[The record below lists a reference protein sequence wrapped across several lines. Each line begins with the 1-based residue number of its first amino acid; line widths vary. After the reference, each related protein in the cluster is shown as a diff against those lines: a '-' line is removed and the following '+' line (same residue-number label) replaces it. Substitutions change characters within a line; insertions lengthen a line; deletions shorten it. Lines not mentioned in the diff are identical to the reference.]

1 MRGIL
6 YGGNN
11 SFCLVLISLTIG
23 DIVSAK
29 LKLLFH
35 RFCISNYIYS
45 RILDFFPE
53 NIVDLA
59 ALGTPLAQLGMLLL
73 ITHMGTMMSIKELA
87 GQWKT
92 IVIALAGIVGICVG
106 ALALG
111 TVVFGWDTA
120 VIATPPLTGGLVASI
135 MMADAATAKV
145 LQVCQY
151 LQF

>member
-11 SFCLVLISLTIG
+11 SFCLVLVSLTIG

-29 LKLLFH
+29 LKLLFR

-106 ALALG
+106 A
-111 TVVFGWDTA
+111 WH
-120 VIATPPLTGGLVASI
+120 
-135 MMADAATAKV
+135 
-145 LQVCQY
+145 
-151 LQF
+151 